1 MPEGILDERRSH
13 RKIHEPRAYDNRIA
27 NYDIILLIRKMEKDQ
42 LGEKATMLKETNVN
56 SENPEI
62 KRLERMACMI
72 RLDIV
77 QMVGVGQRGHLGGSC
92 SIADV
97 VTALYFSKM
106 RHDPANPSWPDRDR
120 FLLSKGHAALVQ
132 YAALAE
138 CGYFPK
144 EALLTVKR
152 CGSMLQ
158 GHPDLKSTP
167 GIEANTGSLGQ
178 GLSIACGIAAGL
190 RIDGRSSRVY
200 CVVGDGELA
209 EGQIWEAA
217 MAASAY
223 KLDNLVVILDRN
235 GLQAMGPIVER
246 FNTNPLPEKWR
257 AFGWHVAEIDGH
269 DMNGIVGALDDVDGI
284 KGKPKMIIAR
294 TIKGAGIAFAENRV
308 EFHNG
313 LLDQAQYEAA
323 CASLAADPAVG
334 KE

>member
-1 MPEGILDERRSH
+1 MQMTASEKTDAKKLEL
-13 RKIHEPRAYDNRIA
+13 IA
-27 NYDIILLIRKMEKDQ
+27 R
-42 LGEKATMLKETNVN
+42 T
-56 SENPEI
+56 
-62 KRLERMACMI
+62 I
-72 RLDIV
+72 RLNIV

-106 RHDPANPSWPDRDR
+106 RHDPSNPSWPDRDR

-144 EALLTVKR
+144 DALKTTKR
-152 CGSMLQ
+152 LGSILQ

-190 RIDGRSSRVY
+190 RIDGRPSRVF
-200 CVVGDGELA
+200 CVIGDGELA

-217 MAASAY
+217 MSASAF
-223 KLDNLVVILDRN
+223 KLDHLVAILDHN
-235 GLQAMGPIVER
+235 GLQAMGPIVQR
-246 FNTNPLPEKWR
+246 FDTRPLPEKWR
-257 AFGWHVAEIDGH
+257 AFGWHVSEINGH
-269 DMNGIVGALDDVDGI
+269 DMTAILNALDEADRI
-284 KGKPKMIIAR
+284 KGQPKIIIAR
-294 TIKGAGIAFAENRV
+294 TIKGAGIPFAENKV

-313 LLDQAQYEAA
+313 LLDAAQYEAA
-323 CASLAADPAVG
+323 CELLSSG
-334 KE
+334 RTKN

>member
-1 MPEGILDERRSH
+1 M
-13 RKIHEPRAYDNRIA
+13 
-27 NYDIILLIRKMEKDQ
+27 
-42 LGEKATMLKETNVN
+42 VN
-56 SENPEI
+56 EI
-62 KRLERMACMI
+62 ERLERMARAI

-77 QMVGVGQRGHLGGSC
+77 QMVGVGQRGHLGGSR

-144 EALLTVKR
+144 EELKKVKR

-167 GIEANTGSLGQ
+167 GVEANTGSLGQ
-178 GLSIACGIAAGL
+178 GLSIACGMAAGL
-190 RIDGRSSRVY
+190 RIDGRKGRVY

-217 MAASAY
+217 MSASAF
-223 KLDNLVVILDRN
+223 KLDNLVAILDRN
-235 GLQAMGPIVER
+235 GLQAMGVIAQR
-246 FNTNPLPEKWR
+246 FDTRPVPEKWR
-257 AFGWHVAEIDGH
+257 AFGWHVMEIDGH
-269 DMNGIVGALDDVDGI
+269 DMGEILRALDEVDFVQ
-284 KGKPKMIIAR
+284 GKPKMIIAR
-294 TIKGAGIAFAENRV
+294 TIKGAGIPFAENKV

-313 LLDQAQYEAA
+313 QLDEAQFESA
-323 CASLAADPAVG
+323 CAALSPEEVVAEGSG
-334 KE
+334 K

>member
-1 MPEGILDERRSH
+1 MNATKPDIAKLEHI
-13 RKIHEPRAYDNRIA
+13 ARI
-27 NYDIILLIRKMEKDQ
+27 
-42 LGEKATMLKETNVN
+42 
-56 SENPEI
+56 
-62 KRLERMACMI
+62 I

-92 SIADV
+92 SIADI

-106 RHDPANPSWPDRDR
+106 RHDPQNPGWPDRDR

-144 EALLTVKR
+144 EELKNTKR
-152 CGSMLQ
+152 YGSMLQ

-178 GLSIACGIAAGL
+178 GLSIACGMAAGL

-200 CVVGDGELA
+200 CVIGDGELA

-217 MAASAY
+217 MAASAF
-223 KLDNLVVILDRN
+223 KLDNLVAIVDCN
-235 GLQAMGPIVER
+235 GLQATGPVAQR

-257 AFGWHVAEIDGH
+257 AFGWSVQEINGH
-269 DMNGIVGALDDVDGI
+269 DMGGILKALEDADSI
-284 KGKPKMIIAR
+284 KLKPKMILAR
-294 TIKGAGIAFAENRV
+294 TVKGAGIPFAENKV

-313 LLDQAQYEAA
+313 LLDAGQFEAA
-323 CASLAADPAVG
+323 CALLSTDPAEAKG
-334 KE
+334 KGEN